1 MASQNNNYHPQ
12 TDVSWICCTCGL
24 PNFSTSLF
32 ESLVVDTSNG
42 FDSLSMSMNTTGN
55 TTPPGSDGITRWCE
69 LTVVYFRAQPW
80 FCSDN
85 NIWFCR
91 VNKVHETSFLST
103 YTLQIQ
109 WYNSKTV
116 VGFLC
121 TCGLPNFSTSLFESL
136 VVDTS
141 NGFDSLSMSMNTTGN
156 TTHPGYPLHTSSP
169 KREQKS
175 KQESPQLFS
184 NYIIESAE
192 YTC

>member
-1 MASQNNNYHPQ
+1 MRSSDSYLWDYQTPTYEISRLLLMRLSDSYLWDYQTPTYEIIRLLLMRLSDFELNPGPRTPKYPCQICSKACRWGQRAIVCDNCDQWYHVNCLWMASQNNNYHPQ
-12 TDVSWICCTCGL
+12 TDVSWIC
-24 PNFSTSLF
+24 
-32 ESLVVDTSNG
+32 
-42 FDSLSMSMNTTGN
+42 
-55 TTPPGSDGITRWCE
+55 
-69 LTVVYFRAQPW
+69 
-80 FCSDN
+80 
-85 NIWFCR
+85 
-91 VNKVHETSFLST
+91 
-103 YTLQIQ
+103 
-109 WYNSKTV
+109 
-116 VGFLC
+116 C